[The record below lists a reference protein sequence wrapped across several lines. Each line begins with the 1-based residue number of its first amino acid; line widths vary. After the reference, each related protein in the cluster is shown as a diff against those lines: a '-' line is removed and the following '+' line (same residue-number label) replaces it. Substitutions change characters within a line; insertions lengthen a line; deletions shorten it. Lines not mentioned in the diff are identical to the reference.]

1 MTEKAIANRKPET
14 LWYTRCPVP
23 TASGIAIQHGWIE
36 EEFAADGIRVA
47 SLRASPD
54 RAVRESHFD
63 HSKEDSFRQGGNAP
77 PIWARSE
84 GRDIKVVGLTWLP
97 QYQSILSLKN
107 SKVKT
112 VKDLRGRRI
121 ALPRRVN
128 DQMDF
133 WAASAKQGIL
143 QALAPEGLGEKD
155 VTWVDLPVH
164 QTYIADPAASS
175 SGALFGARQRAQSAS
190 AETFALIRGEVD
202 AIYHYGA
209 SGPALEAFLD
219 AHVVLDLNHHP
230 DQEVAINNGTP
241 NVLTVSGALLRER
254 PDLVARY
261 LSQVIRAAHWARTH
275 RQEADIIFAREVS
288 AVEEWLPEAFDA
300 TLYENLLPSLSD
312 RLVHALEVRKNFL
325 FKHGYL
331 KKDFSV
337 AEWIDPK
344 PLAAAHELLKSRAVL
359 KAA

>member
-1 MTEKAIANRKPET
+1 MTDKNASNRKPDT
-14 LWYTRCPVP
+14 LWYTCCPVP
-23 TASGIAIQHGWIE
+23 TASGIAIQHGWID
-36 EEFAADGIRVA
+36 EEFAADGIKVA

-63 HSKEDSFRQGGNAP
+63 HTKEDSFRQGGNAP

-84 GRDIKVVGLTWLP
+84 GRDIVVVGLTWLP
-97 QYQSILSLKN
+97 QYQSILSLKG
-107 SKVKT
+107 SPVKT
-112 VKDLRGRRI
+112 LKDLRGRRV

-128 DQMDF
+128 DQIDF

-143 QALAPEGLGEKD
+143 QALALEGLGEKD

-175 SGALFGARQRAQSAS
+175 AGALFGARQRAQSAS
-190 AETFALIRGEVD
+190 AEAFALIRGEVD

-219 AHVVLDLNHHP
+219 AQVVFDLNHHP

-241 NVLTVSGALLRER
+241 NVLTVSGGLLRER

-261 LSQVIRAAHWARTH
+261 LAQVIRAAYWARTH
-275 RQEADIIFAREVS
+275 RAEADIIFAREVS
-288 AVEEWLPEAFDA
+288 AVEEWLPEAFDS
-300 TLYENLLPSLSD
+300 TLYDNLLPSLGD
-312 RLVHALEVRKNFL
+312 KLVHALEVRKDFL
-325 FKHGYL
+325 LKHGYL
-331 KKDFSV
+331 RRDFSV
-337 AEWIDPK
+337 AEWVDPK
-344 PLAAAHELLKSRAVL
+344 PLEEAHALARRSLL